1 MIESN
6 AFLKMVID
14 SVSET
19 IVVIDSKGKIV
30 FVNKAWI
37 DFGRENGLIKNDW
50 KGVNYL
56 KVCEDSAA
64 KGDDYGKIAAEGI
77 RKVIKKDLDTFYF
90 EYPCH
95 SRDKKRWFMMSM
107 TPLQSEN
114 LPFYVITH
122 NNITERK
129 AAEDEAINL
138 SRIDGLTNIPNRRR
152 FDEFLNNEWR
162 RCARLKLPV
171 SLAFIDIDHF
181 KLLNDNYGHHAGDE
195 CLIKVASLLNALLK
209 RPCDLCARFG
219 GDEFSLV
226 FGETTLEHSLRLIDK
241 LLHDLRELRIPNES
255 APTGPIVT
263 VSIGA
268 AAIYPDAHNHE
279 RDLIKA
285 ADNQLYLAKVGG
297 RNRVAFNSGEYRSFP

>member
-6 AFLKMVID
+6 AFLKLVID
-14 SVSET
+14 SVSEA
-19 IVVIDSKGKIV
+19 IVVIDHKGKIV

-37 DFGRENGLIKNDW
+37 DFGRANGLIKNNW
-50 KGVNYL
+50 NGVNYL

-64 KGDDYGKIAAEGI
+64 QGDEYGEMAAEGI

-95 SRDKKRWFMMSM
+95 SQYKKRWFMMSM
-107 TPLQSEN
+107 SSLQSEN

-122 NNITERK
+122 KNITERK
-129 AAEDEAINL
+129 NAEEKAINL

-152 FDEFLNNEWR
+152 FDEFLNSEWR

-195 CLIKVASLLNALLK
+195 CLIKVAALLNALLK

-226 FGETTLEHSLRLIDK
+226 FGETTLEHSVRLIDK
-241 LLHDLRELRIPNES
+241 LFDGLRELSIPNES
-255 APTGPIVT
+255 APTGP
-263 VSIGA
+263 
-268 AAIYPDAHNHE
+268 
-279 RDLIKA
+279 
-285 ADNQLYLAKVGG
+285 
-297 RNRVAFNSGEYRSFP
+297 